1 MRNLCCKCPH
11 YHSSPDYS
19 SGEHDWGCRVF
30 GNECERCPSF
40 WDDEGEAD
48 ETEMGCNVHPKR
60 LEFLLMREN
69 RLRESWIKSDF
80 KLDRR
85 VKHYSE
91 PIKTKEGYKAIRKK
105 DGLWMGFYTDN
116 FYPNRKGGH
125 RHNHIYNVCNRIL
138 FRSKNGRKICIEN
151 KREWREIFELQ
162 VFGGMNPFCGVNFLD
177 ILKKGKYFK
186 QIKRWRLKK

>member
-1 MRNLCCKCPH
+1 MKN
-11 YHSSPDYS
+11 
-19 SGEHDWGCRVF
+19 F
-30 GNECERCPSF
+30 
-40 WDDEGEAD
+40 
-48 ETEMGCNVHPKR
+48 
-60 LEFLLMREN
+60 
-69 RLRESWIKSDF
+69 SW
-80 KLDRR
+80 
-85 VKHYSE
+85 HSE
-91 PIKTKEGYKAIRKK
+91 PGTAPHWYKIHGWLPNRYLPIVMFG
-105 DGLWMGFYTDN
+105 DSIPFYK
-116 FYPNRKGGH
+116 PNRKGGH